1 MRAVLDGPQAYDR
14 DLWAGLGELG
24 YLGATIP
31 EAFGG
36 LGAGYLEACVIAEE
50 LGRAVAPIPFSSSIA
65 LAAECLMTA
74 GSQGQRQ
81 RYLPGLASGASIGT
95 LALVEGAGRSGG
107 DSIRARTRRNGERIT
122 VSGSKVAVPDG
133 GIADFAVVAA
143 RDPADQGGAVS
154 LLLVDLNG
162 PGVVCTPVDTIDPTR
177 GHARLDFNDA
187 RCEPLGEPG
196 TGLAVLETVMDR
208 AAVLVAF
215 EQLGGADRALEMGR
229 DYALERF
236 AFGRPIGSLQAVK
249 HLLADMYVSATLARS
264 NCYYAAWALS
274 TEAPDLPVAAATAR
288 VSASQAFQH
297 CARNNIQVHGGMGFT
312 WEFDCHLYY
321 RRSNLLA
328 LTLGSL
334 ASWEDRLIDRLRAK
348 RAA

>member
-1 MRAVLDGPQAYDR
+1 VRPARGAEAATLVSGSERRTADGSGPWALGSG
-14 DLWAGLGELG
+14 DLRSGDA
-24 YLGATIP
+24 I
-31 EAFGG
+31 
-36 LGAGYLEACVIAEE
+36 V
-50 LGRAVAPIPFSSSIA
+50 A
-65 LAAECLMTA
+65 LAGDL
-74 GSQGQRQ
+74 Q
-81 RYLPGLASGASIGT
+81 
-95 LALVEGAGRSGG
+95 RSG
-107 DSIRARTRRNGERIT
+107 DRWTL
-122 VSGSKVAVPDG
+122 SGSKVAVPDG
-133 GIADFAVVAA
+133 GIADVAVVAA
-143 RDPADQGGAVS
+143 LDPAQDGGAVS
-154 LLLVDLNG
+154 LHLVDLTG
-162 PGVVCTPVDTIDPTR
+162 EGVLRTPVDTIDPTR
-177 GHARLDFNDA
+177 GHARLDFRDA
-187 RCEPLGEPG
+187 PCEPLGVPG
-196 TGLAVLETVMDR
+196 AGLEVIDAVMDR

-274 TEAPDLPVAAATAR
+274 TGSPDLPVAAATAR
-288 VSASQAFQH
+288 VSATQAYQH

-334 ASWEDRLIDRLRAK
+334 TSWEDRLIDRLRAK
-348 RAA
+348 RVA